1 MNCAV
6 VVVALVPYRSAAV
19 ADKAM
24 RSLFARSKQYFL
36 FFFAAVVVGIVG
48 GLLSAAFLGSL
59 NWATTTRINS
69 EWLIFL
75 LPIGGGLVGFTY
87 YKWGHPITGGTSLVL
102 DAIHVPG
109 AKVPARMAPMIWTGS
124 VASHLVG
131 ASVGREGAIV
141 QITASVTDAIAR
153 ARSASDSTR
162 RVFLV
167 IAVAAGFGGL
177 FGVPIAG
184 AFFGLEIQRKTR
196 LHKSAVLPAFAASAI
211 AFFTV
216 EACGVKHFAT
226 PNIESLHFGWSV
238 LWRCLVAS
246 CVFALIAIAYIQ
258 LEHRIKNAMAQ
269 IIKFP
274 PLRPVVGGC
283 IILALT
289 ALSGTRAYLGIS
301 TSLLESAL
309 TGAVGIAALACLW
322 KLLFT
327 AVSLGTG
334 FVGGEVFPLFII
346 GALAGAQFARVTHAS
361 IPLFAALGLIAVFAA
376 ASNTPLTCIVIGIE
390 LFGWNALPA
399 YCIVCIL
406 AYQLSGKH
414 TIYKSSPIAQNL
426 VV

>member
-1 MNCAV
+1 
-6 VVVALVPYRSAAV
+6 
-19 ADKAM
+19 M
-24 RSLFARSKQYFL
+24 RSLFARSKHFL
-36 FFFAAVVVGIVG
+36 LFIFAAVVIGAIG

-59 NWATTTRINS
+59 NWATTTRVNN
-69 EWLIFL
+69 EWLIYL
-75 LPIGGGLVGFTY
+75 LPIGGGFVGFVY
-87 YKWGHPITGGTSLVL
+87 YKWGNPITGGTSLVL

-109 AKVPARMAPMIWTGS
+109 AEVPARMAPMIWGGS

-141 QITASVTDAIAR
+141 QIIASVTDVIAR
-153 ARSASDSTR
+153 ARSTSYSTR

-196 LHKSAVLPAFAASAI
+196 LHTSAVFPALAASAV

-216 EACGVKHFAT
+216 EACGVEHFPT
-226 PNIESLHFGWSV
+226 PNIETLHFGWSV

-246 CVFALIAIAYIQ
+246 CVFALVAVAYIQ
-258 LEHRIKNAMAQ
+258 LEHRIKSVMAR
-269 IIKFP
+269 IITFP
-274 PLRPVVGGC
+274 PLRPVVGSFF
-283 IILALT
+283 ILLLVVIT
-289 ALSGTRAYLGIS
+289 GTRMYLGIS
-301 TSLLESAL
+301 ITLIESAL
-309 TGAVGIAALACLW
+309 TGAAGLAALACIW

-390 LFGWNALPA
+390 LFGWTALPA
-399 YCIVCIL
+399 YCIVCL
-406 AYQLSGKH
+406 LSYALSGKH
-414 TIYKSSPIAQNL
+414 TIYKPSPIAQNL

>member
-1 MNCAV
+1 
-6 VVVALVPYRSAAV
+6 
-19 ADKAM
+19 M
-24 RSLFARSKQYFL
+24 RSLFARSKQFFL
-36 FFFAAVVVGIVG
+36 FLIAAVTIGAIG
-48 GLLSAAFLGSL
+48 GLLSVAFLGSL
-59 NWATTTRINS
+59 NWATTTRINN

-75 LPIGGGLVGFTY
+75 LPVTGGLVGVMY
-87 YKWGHPITGGTSLVL
+87 YKWGNPITGGTSLVL

-109 AKVPARMAPMIWTGS
+109 AEVPARMAPMIWSGS

-141 QITASVTDAIAR
+141 QIIASVTDAVAR
-153 ARSASDSTR
+153 TRSVSDRTR
-162 RVFLV
+162 RVVLV
-167 IAVAAGFGGL
+167 MAVAAGFGGL

-184 AFFGLEIQRKTR
+184 AFFGLEIQRNTK
-196 LHKSAVLPAFAASAI
+196 LHKSAVLPAFVASSV

-258 LEHRIKNAMAQ
+258 LEHRIKNVMAQ
-269 IIKFP
+269 AITFP
-274 PLRPVVGGC
+274 PLRPVIGGF
-283 IILALT
+283 IILACV
-289 ALSGTRAYLGIS
+289 AISGTRTYLGIS
-301 TSLLESAL
+301 IPLLEGAL
-309 TGAVGIAALACLW
+309 TGAIGLAVLACLW

-361 IPLFAALGLIAVFAA
+361 IPLFAALGLVAVFAA
-376 ASNTPLTCIVIGIE
+376 ASNTPLTCIVIGVE

-406 AYQLSGKH
+406 SYVLSGKH
-414 TIYKSSPIAQNL
+414 TIYKPSPIAQNL

>member
-1 MNCAV
+1 
-6 VVVALVPYRSAAV
+6 
-19 ADKAM
+19 M
-24 RSLFARSKQYFL
+24 RSLFARSKQFFL
-36 FFFAAVVVGIVG
+36 FLIAAVTIGAIG
-48 GLLSAAFLGSL
+48 GLLSVAFLGSL
-59 NWATTTRINS
+59 NWATTTRINN

-75 LPIGGGLVGFTY
+75 LPVTGGLVGFIY
-87 YKWGHPITGGTSLVL
+87 YKWGNPITGGTSLVL

-109 AKVPARMAPMIWTGS
+109 AEVPARMAPMIWSGS

-141 QITASVTDAIAR
+141 QIIASVTDAVAR
-153 ARSASDSTR
+153 TRSVSDSTR
-162 RVFLV
+162 RVVLV
-167 IAVAAGFGGL
+167 MAVAAGFGGL

-184 AFFGLEIQRKTR
+184 AFFGLEIQRNTK
-196 LHKSAVLPAFAASAI
+196 LHKSAVLPAFVASTV

-246 CVFALIAIAYIQ
+246 CVFALIAVAYIQ
-258 LEHRIKNAMAQ
+258 LEHRIKNVMAQ
-269 IIKFP
+269 AITFP
-274 PLRPVVGGC
+274 PLRPVIGGF
-283 IILALT
+283 IILACV
-289 ALSGTRAYLGIS
+289 AISGTRAYLGIS
-301 TSLLESAL
+301 IPLLEGAL
-309 TGAVGIAALACLW
+309 TGAIGLAALACLW

-361 IPLFAALGLIAVFAA
+361 IPLFAALGLVAVFAA
-376 ASNTPLTCIVIGIE
+376 ASNTPLTCIVIGVE

-406 AYQLSGKH
+406 SYVLSGKH
-414 TIYKSSPIAQNL
+414 TIYKPSPIAQNL

>member
-1 MNCAV
+1 MH
-6 VVVALVPYRSAAV
+6 
-19 ADKAM
+19 
-24 RSLFARSKQYFL
+24 SLSARSKKFFSFL
-36 FFFAAVVVGIVG
+36 FAAIVIGIVG

-87 YKWGHPITGGTSLVL
+87 YKWGNPITGGTSLVL

-109 AKVPARMAPMIWTGS
+109 AEVPARMAPMIWTGS

-141 QITASVTDAIAR
+141 QIIASVTDAIAR

-196 LHKSAVLPAFAASAI
+196 LHKSAVLPAFTASAI

-238 LWRCLVAS
+238 FWRCLVAS

-258 LEHRIKNAMAQ
+258 LEHGIKNAMVQ

-274 PLRPVVGGC
+274 PLRPVVGGF
-283 IILALT
+283 IILFLV

-301 TSLLESAL
+301 TSLIESAL
-309 TGAVGIAALACLW
+309 SGAVGVAALACLW

-327 AVSLGTG
+327 TVSLGTG

-406 AYQLSGKH
+406 SCVLSGKH
-414 TIYKSSPIAQNL
+414 TIYKPSPIAQNL

>member
-1 MNCAV
+1 
-6 VVVALVPYRSAAV
+6 
-19 ADKAM
+19 M
-24 RSLFARSKQYFL
+24 RSLSARSKQFFL
-36 FFFAAVVVGIVG
+36 FLIAAITIGAIG
-48 GLLSAAFLGSL
+48 GLLSVAFLGSL
-59 NWATTTRINS
+59 NWATTTRINN

-75 LPIGGGLVGFTY
+75 LPVTGGVVGFMY
-87 YKWGHPITGGTSLVL
+87 YKWGNPITGGTSLVL

-109 AKVPARMAPMIWTGS
+109 AEVPARMAPMIWSGS

-141 QITASVTDAIAR
+141 QIIASVTDAIAR
-153 ARSASDSTR
+153 ARSMSYSTR

-184 AFFGLEIQRKTR
+184 AFFGLEIQRNTK
-196 LHKSAVLPAFAASAI
+196 LHKSAVLPAFVASTV

-226 PNIESLHFGWSV
+226 PNIASLHFGWSV
-238 LWRCLVAS
+238 FWRCLVAS
-246 CVFALIAIAYIQ
+246 CVFALIAVAYIQ
-258 LEHRIKNAMAQ
+258 LEHRIKNVMAQ
-269 IIKFP
+269 AITFP
-274 PLRPVVGGC
+274 PLRPVIGGF
-283 IILALT
+283 IILILVAT
-289 ALSGTRAYLGIS
+289 STTRVYLGIS
-301 TSLLESAL
+301 IPLLEGAL
-309 TGAVGIAALACLW
+309 TGAIGLAALACLW

-346 GALAGAQFARVTHAS
+346 GALAGAQFARITHAS
-361 IPLFAALGLIAVFAA
+361 IPLFAALGLVAVFAA

-406 AYQLSGKH
+406 SYVLSGKH
-414 TIYKSSPIAQNL
+414 TIYKPSPIYKEL
-426 VV
+426 IV

>member
-1 MNCAV
+1 
-6 VVVALVPYRSAAV
+6 
-19 ADKAM
+19 M
-24 RSLFARSKQYFL
+24 RSLFARSKQFFL
-36 FFFAAVVVGIVG
+36 FLIAAVTIGAIG
-48 GLLSAAFLGSL
+48 GLLSVAFLGSL
-59 NWATTTRINS
+59 NWATTTRINN

-75 LPIGGGLVGFTY
+75 LPVTGGLVGFMY
-87 YKWGHPITGGTSLVL
+87 YKWGNPITGGTSLVL

-109 AKVPARMAPMIWTGS
+109 AEVPARMAPMIWSGS

-141 QITASVTDAIAR
+141 QIIASVTDAVAR
-153 ARSASDSTR
+153 TRSVSDRTR
-162 RVFLV
+162 RVVLV
-167 IAVAAGFGGL
+167 MAVAAGFGGL

-184 AFFGLEIQRKTR
+184 AFFGLEIQRNTK
-196 LHKSAVLPAFAASAI
+196 LHKSAVLPAFVASTV

-246 CVFALIAIAYIQ
+246 CVFALIAVAYIQ
-258 LEHRIKNAMAQ
+258 LEHRIKNVMAQ
-269 IIKFP
+269 AITFP
-274 PLRPVVGGC
+274 PLRPVIGGF
-283 IILALT
+283 IILACV
-289 ALSGTRAYLGIS
+289 AISGTRAYLGIS
-301 TSLLESAL
+301 IPLLEGAL
-309 TGAVGIAALACLW
+309 TGAIGLTALACLW

-361 IPLFAALGLIAVFAA
+361 IPIFAALGLVAVFAA
-376 ASNTPLTCIVIGIE
+376 ASNTPLTCIVIGVE

-406 AYQLSGKH
+406 SYVLSGKH
-414 TIYKSSPIAQNL
+414 TIYKPSPIAQNL

>member
-1 MNCAV
+1 
-6 VVVALVPYRSAAV
+6 
-19 ADKAM
+19 M
-24 RSLFARSKQYFL
+24 RSLFARSKQFFL
-36 FFFAAVVVGIVG
+36 FLIAAVTIGAIG
-48 GLLSAAFLGSL
+48 GLLSVAFLGSL
-59 NWATTTRINS
+59 NWATTTRINN

-75 LPIGGGLVGFTY
+75 LPVTGGLVGVMY
-87 YKWGHPITGGTSLVL
+87 YKWGNPITGGTSLVL

-109 AKVPARMAPMIWTGS
+109 AEVPARMAPMIWSGS

-141 QITASVTDAIAR
+141 QIIASVTDAVAR
-153 ARSASDSTR
+153 TRSVSDRTR
-162 RVFLV
+162 RVVLV
-167 IAVAAGFGGL
+167 MAVAAGFGGL

-184 AFFGLEIQRKTR
+184 AFFGLEIQRNTK
-196 LHKSAVLPAFAASAI
+196 LHKSAVLPAFVASSV

-246 CVFALIAIAYIQ
+246 CVFALIAVAYIQ
-258 LEHRIKNAMAQ
+258 LEHRIKNVMAQ
-269 IIKFP
+269 AITFP
-274 PLRPVVGGC
+274 PLRPVIGGF
-283 IILALT
+283 IILACV
-289 ALSGTRAYLGIS
+289 AISGTRTYLGIS
-301 TSLLESAL
+301 IPLLEGAL
-309 TGAVGIAALACLW
+309 TGAIGLAALACLW

-361 IPLFAALGLIAVFAA
+361 IPIFAALGLVAVFAA
-376 ASNTPLTCIVIGIE
+376 ASNTPLTCIVIGVE

-406 AYQLSGKH
+406 SYVLSGKH
-414 TIYKSSPIAQNL
+414 TIYKPSPIAQNL

>member
-1 MNCAV
+1 MH
-6 VVVALVPYRSAAV
+6 
-19 ADKAM
+19 
-24 RSLFARSKQYFL
+24 SLFARSKQYFL
-36 FFFAAVVVGIVG
+36 FFFAAIVIGALG
-48 GLLSAAFLGSL
+48 GLASAAFLGSL

-87 YKWGHPITGGTSLVL
+87 YKWGNPIAGGTSLVL

-109 AKVPARMAPMIWTGS
+109 AEVPARMAPMIWTGS

-141 QITASVTDAIAR
+141 QIIASVTDAIAR

-196 LHKSAVLPAFAASAI
+196 LHKSAVLPAFTASAI

-238 LWRCLVAS
+238 FWRCLVAS

-258 LEHRIKNAMAQ
+258 LEHGIKNAMVQ

-274 PLRPVVGGC
+274 PLRPVVGGF
-283 IILALT
+283 IILFLV

-301 TSLLESAL
+301 TSLIESAL
-309 TGAVGIAALACLW
+309 SGAVGVAALACLW

-327 AVSLGTG
+327 TVSLGTG

-361 IPLFAALGLIAVFAA
+361 IPLFAALGLVAVFAA

-406 AYQLSGKH
+406 SYVLSGKH
-414 TIYKSSPIAQNL
+414 TIYKPSPIAKNL

>member
-1 MNCAV
+1 
-6 VVVALVPYRSAAV
+6 
-19 ADKAM
+19 M
-24 RSLFARSKQYFL
+24 RSLSARSKQFFL
-36 FFFAAVVVGIVG
+36 FLIAAITIGAIG
-48 GLLSAAFLGSL
+48 GLLSVAFLGSL

-75 LPIGGGLVGFTY
+75 LPVTGGLVGFIY
-87 YKWGHPITGGTSLVL
+87 YKWGNPITGGTSLVL

-109 AKVPARMAPMIWTGS
+109 AEVPARMAPIIWSGS

-141 QITASVTDAIAR
+141 QIIASLTDAVAR
-153 ARSASDSTR
+153 TRSVSDSTR
-162 RVFLV
+162 RVVLV
-167 IAVAAGFGGL
+167 MAVAAGFGGL

-184 AFFGLEIQRKTR
+184 AFFGLEIQRNTK
-196 LHKSAVLPAFAASAI
+196 LHKSAVLPAFVASTV

-216 EACGVKHFAT
+216 EVCGMKHFAT

-238 LWRCLVAS
+238 FWRCLVAS

-258 LEHRIKNAMAQ
+258 LEHRIKNVMARA
-269 IIKFP
+269 ITFP
-274 PLRPVVGGC
+274 PLRPVIGGF
-283 IILALT
+283 IILLFVL
-289 ALSGTRAYLGIS
+289 LSSTRVYLGIS
-301 TSLLESAL
+301 IPLLEGAL
-309 TGAVGIAALACLW
+309 TGAVGLAALACLW

-346 GALAGAQFARVTHAS
+346 GALAGAQFARVSHAS
-361 IPLFAALGLIAVFAA
+361 IPLFAALGLVAVFAA

-390 LFGWNALPA
+390 LFGWTALPA
-399 YCIVCIL
+399 YCIVCVVS
-406 AYQLSGKH
+406 YVLSGKH
-414 TIYKSSPIAQNL
+414 TIYKPSPIAQNL

>member
-1 MNCAV
+1 
-6 VVVALVPYRSAAV
+6 
-19 ADKAM
+19 M

-36 FFFAAVVVGIVG
+36 FLIAAIVIGIVG

-87 YKWGHPITGGTSLVL
+87 YKWGNPITGGTSLVL

-109 AKVPARMAPMIWTGS
+109 AEVPARMAPMIWTGS

-141 QITASVTDAIAR
+141 QIIASVTDAIAR

-196 LHKSAVLPAFAASAI
+196 LHKSAVLPAFTASAI

-216 EACGVKHFAT
+216 EVCGVKHFAT

-238 LWRCLVAS
+238 FWRCLVAS

-258 LEHRIKNAMAQ
+258 LEHGIKNAMAQ

-274 PLRPVVGGC
+274 PLRPVVGGF
-283 IILALT
+283 IILFLV

-301 TSLLESAL
+301 TSLIESAL
-309 TGAVGIAALACLW
+309 SGAVGVAALACLW

-327 AVSLGTG
+327 TVSLGTG

-406 AYQLSGKH
+406 SYVLSGKH
-414 TIYKSSPIAQNL
+414 TIYKPSPIAKNL

>member
-1 MNCAV
+1 
-6 VVVALVPYRSAAV
+6 
-19 ADKAM
+19 M
-24 RSLFARSKQYFL
+24 RSLFARSKQFFL
-36 FFFAAVVVGIVG
+36 FLIAAVIIGAIG
-48 GLLSAAFLGSL
+48 GLLSVAFLGSL
-59 NWATTTRINS
+59 NWATTTRINN

-75 LPIGGGLVGFTY
+75 LPVTGGLVGFMY
-87 YKWGHPITGGTSLVL
+87 YKWGNPITGGTSLVL

-109 AKVPARMAPMIWTGS
+109 AEVPARMAPMIWSGS

-141 QITASVTDAIAR
+141 QIIASVTDAVAR
-153 ARSASDSTR
+153 TRSVSDRTR
-162 RVFLV
+162 RVVLV
-167 IAVAAGFGGL
+167 MAVAAGFGGL

-184 AFFGLEIQRKTR
+184 AFFGLEIQRNTK
-196 LHKSAVLPAFAASAI
+196 LHKSAVLPAFVASTV

-246 CVFALIAIAYIQ
+246 CVFALIAVAYIQ
-258 LEHRIKNAMAQ
+258 LEHRIKNVMAQ
-269 IIKFP
+269 AITFP
-274 PLRPVVGGC
+274 PLRPVIGGF
-283 IILALT
+283 IILACV
-289 ALSGTRAYLGIS
+289 AISGTRAYLGIS
-301 TSLLESAL
+301 IPLLEGAL
-309 TGAVGIAALACLW
+309 TGAIGLAALACLW

-361 IPLFAALGLIAVFAA
+361 IPIFAALGLVAVFAA
-376 ASNTPLTCIVIGIE
+376 ASNTPLTCIVIGVE

-406 AYQLSGKH
+406 SYVLSGKH
-414 TIYKSSPIAQNL
+414 TIYKPSPIAQNL

>member
-1 MNCAV
+1 MH
-6 VVVALVPYRSAAV
+6 
-19 ADKAM
+19 
-24 RSLFARSKQYFL
+24 SLSARSKQFFL
-36 FFFAAVVVGIVG
+36 FLIAAITIGAIG
-48 GLLSAAFLGSL
+48 GLLSVAFLGSL
-59 NWATTTRINS
+59 NWATTTRINR

-75 LPIGGGLVGFTY
+75 LPVTGGLVGFIY
-87 YKWGHPITGGTSLVL
+87 YKWGNPITGGTSLVL

-109 AKVPARMAPMIWTGS
+109 AEVPARMAPMIWSGS

-141 QITASVTDAIAR
+141 QIIASVTDAVAR
-153 ARSASDSTR
+153 TRSVSDSTR
-162 RVFLV
+162 RVVLV
-167 IAVAAGFGGL
+167 MAVAAGFGGL

-184 AFFGLEIQRKTR
+184 AFFGLEIQRNTK
-196 LHKSAVLPAFAASAI
+196 LHKSAVLPAFVASTV

-216 EACGVKHFAT
+216 EVCGVKHFAT

-238 LWRCLVAS
+238 FWRCLVAS

-258 LEHRIKNAMAQ
+258 LEHRIKNVMARA
-269 IIKFP
+269 ITFP
-274 PLRPVVGGC
+274 PLRPVIGGF
-283 IILALT
+283 IILLFVL
-289 ALSGTRAYLGIS
+289 LSSTRVYLGIS
-301 TSLLESAL
+301 IPLLEGAL
-309 TGAVGIAALACLW
+309 TGAVGLAALACLW

-361 IPLFAALGLIAVFAA
+361 IPLFAALGLVAVFAA

-406 AYQLSGKH
+406 SYVLSGKH
-414 TIYKSSPIAQNL
+414 TIYKPSPIAQNL

>member
-1 MNCAV
+1 
-6 VVVALVPYRSAAV
+6 
-19 ADKAM
+19 M

-36 FFFAAVVVGIVG
+36 FLISAIVFGIVG

-87 YKWGHPITGGTSLVL
+87 YKWGNPITGGTSLVL

-109 AKVPARMAPMIWTGS
+109 AEVPARMAPMIWTGS

-141 QITASVTDAIAR
+141 QIIASVTDAIAR

-196 LHKSAVLPAFAASAI
+196 LHKSAVLPAFTASAI

-238 LWRCLVAS
+238 FWRCLVAS

-258 LEHRIKNAMAQ
+258 LEHGIKNAMAQ

-274 PLRPVVGGC
+274 PLRPVVGGF
-283 IILALT
+283 IILFLV

-301 TSLLESAL
+301 TSLIESAL
-309 TGAVGIAALACLW
+309 SGAVGVAALACLW

-327 AVSLGTG
+327 TVSLGTG

-406 AYQLSGKH
+406 SCVLSGKH
-414 TIYKSSPIAQNL
+414 TIYKPSPIAKNL

>member
-1 MNCAV
+1 
-6 VVVALVPYRSAAV
+6 
-19 ADKAM
+19 M
-24 RSLFARSKQYFL
+24 RSLFARSKQFFL
-36 FFFAAVVVGIVG
+36 FLLAAIVIGALGGVV
-48 GLLSAAFLGSL
+48 SAAFLSSL
-59 NWATTTRINS
+59 NWATTTRINN

-75 LPIGGGLVGFTY
+75 LPIAGGIVGFIY
-87 YKWGHPITGGTSLVL
+87 YKWGNPITGGTSLVL

-109 AKVPARMAPMIWTGS
+109 AEVPARMAPMIWAGT
-124 VASHLVG
+124 VTSHLVG

-141 QITASVTDAIAR
+141 QIIASVTDAVAR
-153 ARSASDSTR
+153 ARSVSDSTR
-162 RVFLV
+162 RVVLV

-184 AFFGLEIQRKTR
+184 AFFGLEIQRNTK
-196 LHKSAVLPAFAASAI
+196 LHKSAVLPAFVASAV

-226 PNIESLHFGWSV
+226 PNIESLHLGWSV
-238 LWRCLVAS
+238 FWRCLVAS

-258 LEHRIKNAMAQ
+258 LEHRIKNVMAQ

-274 PLRPVVGGC
+274 PLRPVIGAF
-283 IILALT
+283 IILFLVL
-289 ALSGTRAYLGIS
+289 LSSTRAYLGIS
-301 TSLLESAL
+301 IPLLEGAL
-309 TGAVGIAALACLW
+309 TGAIGLAALACLW

-346 GALAGAQFARVTHAS
+346 GALTGAQFARVTHAS

-390 LFGWNALPA
+390 LFGWTALPA

-406 AYQLSGKH
+406 AYALSGKH
-414 TIYKSSPIAQNL
+414 TIYKPSPIAKNL

>member
-1 MNCAV
+1 MLC
-6 VVVALVPYRSAAV
+6 RSAAV
-19 ADKAM
+19 AGKAM
-24 RSLFARSKQYFL
+24 HSLSARSKKFFSFL
-36 FFFAAVVVGIVG
+36 FAAIVIGALG
-48 GLLSAAFLGSL
+48 GLASAAFLSSL

-75 LPIGGGLVGFTY
+75 LPIAGGIVGYIY
-87 YKWGHPITGGTSLVL
+87 YKWGNPITGGTSLVL

-109 AKVPARMAPMIWTGS
+109 AEVPARMAPMIWAGS
-124 VASHLVG
+124 VTSHLVG

-141 QITASVTDAIAR
+141 QIIASVTDAVAR
-153 ARSASDSTR
+153 ARSVSSSTR
-162 RVFLV
+162 RVVLV
-167 IAVAAGFGGL
+167 MAVAAGFGGL

-184 AFFGLEIQRKTR
+184 AFFGLEIQRNTK
-196 LHKSAVLPAFAASAI
+196 LHKSAVLPAFVASTV

-216 EACGVKHFAT
+216 EACGVEHFAT
-226 PNIESLHFGWSV
+226 PNIENLHFGWSV
-238 LWRCLVAS
+238 IWRCLVAS

-274 PLRPVVGGC
+274 PLRPVVGGF
-283 IILALT
+283 IILFLVL
-289 ALSGTRAYLGIS
+289 LSGTRMYLGIS
-301 TSLLESAL
+301 IALLESAL
-309 TGAVGIAALACLW
+309 TGALGVAALACLW

-327 AVSLGTG
+327 AISLGTG

-361 IPLFAALGLIAVFAA
+361 IPLFAVLGLIAVFAA

-406 AYQLSGKH
+406 SYVLSGKH
-414 TIYKSSPIAQNL
+414 TIYKPSPIAQNL

>member
-1 MNCAV
+1 MSCVV
-6 VVVALVPYRSAAV
+6 VVVALVLCRSVAA
-19 ADKAM
+19 ADKVM
-24 RSLFARSKQYFL
+24 RSLFARSKQFFL
-36 FFFAAVVVGIVG
+36 FLIAAVIIGAIG
-48 GLLSAAFLGSL
+48 GLLSVAFLGSL
-59 NWATTTRINS
+59 NWATTTRINN

-75 LPIGGGLVGFTY
+75 LPVTGGLVGFMY
-87 YKWGHPITGGTSLVL
+87 YKWGNPITGGTSLVL

-109 AKVPARMAPMIWTGS
+109 AEVPARMAPMIWSGS

-141 QITASVTDAIAR
+141 QIIASVTDAVAR
-153 ARSASDSTR
+153 TRSVSDRTR
-162 RVFLV
+162 RVVLV
-167 IAVAAGFGGL
+167 MAVAAGFGGL

-184 AFFGLEIQRKTR
+184 AFFGLEIQRNTK
-196 LHKSAVLPAFAASAI
+196 LHKSAVLPAFVASTV

-246 CVFALIAIAYIQ
+246 CVFALIAVAYIQ
-258 LEHRIKNAMAQ
+258 LEHRIKNVMAQ
-269 IIKFP
+269 AITFP
-274 PLRPVVGGC
+274 PLRPVIGGF
-283 IILALT
+283 IILACV
-289 ALSGTRAYLGIS
+289 AISGTRAYLGIS
-301 TSLLESAL
+301 IPLLEGAL
-309 TGAVGIAALACLW
+309 TGAIGLAALACLW

-361 IPLFAALGLIAVFAA
+361 IPIFAALGLVAVFAA
-376 ASNTPLTCIVIGIE
+376 ASNTPLTCIVIGVE

-406 AYQLSGKH
+406 SYVLSGKH
-414 TIYKSSPIAQNL
+414 TIYKPSPIAQNL

>member
-1 MNCAV
+1 
-6 VVVALVPYRSAAV
+6 
-19 ADKAM
+19 M
-24 RSLFARSKQYFL
+24 RSLSARSKKFFL
-36 FFFAAVVVGIVG
+36 FLFIAIVVGALG
-48 GLLSAAFLGSL
+48 GLVSAAFLSSL
-59 NWATTTRINS
+59 NWATTTRLNNG
-69 EWLIFL
+69 WLIFL
-75 LPIGGGLVGFTY
+75 LPVGGGLVGLTY
-87 YKWGHPITGGTSLVL
+87 YKWGSPITGGTSLVL

-109 AKVPARMAPMIWTGS
+109 AEVPARMAPMIWAGS
-124 VASHLVG
+124 VSSHLVG

-141 QITASVTDAIAR
+141 QIIASVSDTVAR
-153 ARSASDSTR
+153 KMSTSYNIR
-162 RVFLV
+162 RVILV

-196 LHKSAVLPAFAASAI
+196 LHASAVLPAFVASAV

-216 EACGVKHFAT
+216 EACGVEHFPT
-226 PNIESLHFGWSV
+226 PNIESLNFGWSV

-246 CVFALIAIAYIQ
+246 GVFALIAVTFIQ
-258 LEHRIKNAMAQ
+258 LEHRIKSIMARL
-269 IIKFP
+269 IAFP
-274 PLRPVVGGC
+274 PLRPVIGGF
-283 IILALT
+283 IILACV
-289 ALSGTRAYLGIS
+289 AISGTRAYLGIS
-301 TSLLESAL
+301 IPLFEGAL
-309 TGAVGIAALACLW
+309 TGAAGLAALACFW

-406 AYQLSGKH
+406 SFVLSGKH
-414 TIYKSSPIAQNL
+414 TIYKPSPIAKNL

>member
-1 MNCAV
+1 M
-6 VVVALVPYRSAAV
+6 S
-19 ADKAM
+19 
-24 RSLFARSKQYFL
+24 ARSKQFFL
-36 FFFAAVVVGIVG
+36 FLLAAITIGAIG
-48 GLLSAAFLGSL
+48 GLLSVAFLGSL
-59 NWATTTRINS
+59 NWATTTRINN

-75 LPIGGGLVGFTY
+75 LPVTGGLVGFIY
-87 YKWGHPITGGTSLVL
+87 YKWGNPITGGTSLVL

-109 AKVPARMAPMIWTGS
+109 AEVPARMAPMIWSGS

-141 QITASVTDAIAR
+141 QIIASVTDAVAR
-153 ARSASDSTR
+153 TRSMSDSTR
-162 RVFLV
+162 RVVLV
-167 IAVAAGFGGL
+167 MAVAAGFGGL

-184 AFFGLEIQRKTR
+184 AFFGLEIQRNTK
-196 LHKSAVLPAFAASAI
+196 LHKSAVFPAFVASTV

-216 EACGVKHFAT
+216 EVCGVKHFAT

-238 LWRCLVAS
+238 FWRCLVAS
-246 CVFALIAIAYIQ
+246 CVFALIAVAYIQ
-258 LEHRIKNAMAQ
+258 LEHRIKNVMAQ
-269 IIKFP
+269 VITFP
-274 PLRPVVGGC
+274 PLRPVIGGF
-283 IILALT
+283 IILFFVL
-289 ALSGTRAYLGIS
+289 LSSTRMYLGIS
-301 TSLLESAL
+301 IPLLEDAL
-309 TGAVGIAALACLW
+309 TGAVGLAALACLW

-361 IPLFAALGLIAVFAA
+361 IPLFAALGLVAVFAA

-406 AYQLSGKH
+406 SYVLSGKH
-414 TIYKSSPIAQNL
+414 TIYKPSPIAQNL

>member
-1 MNCAV
+1 
-6 VVVALVPYRSAAV
+6 
-19 ADKAM
+19 M

-109 AKVPARMAPMIWTGS
+109 TEVPARMAPMIWTGS

-141 QITASVTDAIAR
+141 QIIASMTDAIAR

-184 AFFGLEIQRKTR
+184 AFFGLEIQRKTS
-196 LHKSAVLPAFAASAI
+196 LHKSAVLPAFVASAV

-216 EACGVKHFAT
+216 EACGVEHFAT

-238 LWRCLVAS
+238 FWRCLVAS
-246 CVFALIAIAYIQ
+246 CVFALIGIAYIQ

-301 TSLLESAL
+301 TSLIESAL

-406 AYQLSGKH
+406 SYALSSKH
-414 TIYKSSPIAQNL
+414 TIYKPSPIAQNL

>member
-1 MNCAV
+1 
-6 VVVALVPYRSAAV
+6 
-19 ADKAM
+19 M
-24 RSLFARSKQYFL
+24 RSLSARSKQFFL
-36 FFFAAVVVGIVG
+36 FLIAAITIGAIG
-48 GLLSAAFLGSL
+48 GLLSVAFLGSL
-59 NWATTTRINS
+59 NWATTTRFNN

-75 LPIGGGLVGFTY
+75 LPVTGGVVGFMY
-87 YKWGHPITGGTSLVL
+87 YKWGNPITGGTSLVL

-109 AKVPARMAPMIWTGS
+109 AEVPARMAPMIWSGS

-141 QITASVTDAIAR
+141 QIIASVTDAIAR
-153 ARSASDSTR
+153 ARSMSYSTR

-184 AFFGLEIQRKTR
+184 AFFGLEIQRNTK
-196 LHKSAVLPAFAASAI
+196 LHKSAVLPAFVASTV

-226 PNIESLHFGWSV
+226 PNIASLHFGWSV
-238 LWRCLVAS
+238 FWRCLVAS
-246 CVFALIAIAYIQ
+246 CVFALIAVAYIQ
-258 LEHRIKNAMAQ
+258 LEHRIKNVMAQ
-269 IIKFP
+269 AITFP
-274 PLRPVVGGC
+274 PLRPVIGGF
-283 IILALT
+283 IILILVAT
-289 ALSGTRAYLGIS
+289 STTRVYLGIS
-301 TSLLESAL
+301 ITLLEGAL
-309 TGAVGIAALACLW
+309 TGAIGLAALACLW

-346 GALAGAQFARVTHAS
+346 GALAGAQFARITHAS
-361 IPLFAALGLIAVFAA
+361 IPLFAALGLVAVFAA

-406 AYQLSGKH
+406 SYVLSGKH
-414 TIYKSSPIAQNL
+414 TIYKPSPIYKEL
-426 VV
+426 IV

>member
-1 MNCAV
+1 M
-6 VVVALVPYRSAAV
+6 
-19 ADKAM
+19 
-24 RSLFARSKQYFL
+24 
-36 FFFAAVVVGIVG
+36 
-48 GLLSAAFLGSL
+48 
-59 NWATTTRINS
+59 T
-69 EWLIFL
+69 
-75 LPIGGGLVGFTY
+75 GGLVGFIY
-87 YKWGHPITGGTSLVL
+87 YKWGNPITGGTSLVL

-109 AKVPARMAPMIWTGS
+109 AEVPARMAPMIWSGS

-141 QITASVTDAIAR
+141 QIIASVTDAIAR
-153 ARSASDSTR
+153 KVSTSYNVR

-167 IAVAAGFGGL
+167 VAVAAGFGGL

-184 AFFGLEIQRKTR
+184 AFFGLEIQRNTK
-196 LHKSAVLPAFAASAI
+196 LHKSAVLPAFAASAT
-211 AFFTV
+211 AYFTV

-246 CVFALIAIAYIQ
+246 CVFALIAVAYIQ
-258 LEHRIKNAMAQ
+258 LEHRIKKVMAQ
-269 IIKFP
+269 LIAFP
-274 PLRPVVGGC
+274 PLRPVIGGF
-283 IILALT
+283 IILACV
-289 ALSGTRAYLGIS
+289 AISGTRAYLGIS
-301 TSLLESAL
+301 IPLLEGAL
-309 TGAVGIAALACLW
+309 TGAVGLAALACLW

-390 LFGWNALPA
+390 LFGWTALPA

-406 AYQLSGKH
+406 SYVLSGKH
-414 TIYKSSPIAQNL
+414 TIYKPSPIAKHL

>member
-1 MNCAV
+1 MSCAV
-6 VVVALVPYRSAAV
+6 VVVALAPYRSAAV

-24 RSLFARSKQYFL
+24 PSLFARSKHFL
-36 FFFAAVVVGIVG
+36 LFLFAAVVIGAVG

-59 NWATTTRINS
+59 NWATTTRVNN
-69 EWLIFL
+69 EWLIYL
-75 LPIGGGLVGFTY
+75 MPIGGGFVGFVY
-87 YKWGHPITGGTSLVL
+87 YKWGNPITGGTSLVL

-109 AKVPARMAPMIWTGS
+109 AEVPARMAPMIWGGS

-141 QITASVTDAIAR
+141 QIIASVTDAIAR
-153 ARSASDSTR
+153 ARSTSYSTR

-196 LHKSAVLPAFAASAI
+196 LHTSAVFPALAASAV

-216 EACGVKHFAT
+216 EACGVEHFPT
-226 PNIESLHFGWSV
+226 PNIETLHFGWSV

-246 CVFALIAIAYIQ
+246 CIFALVAVAYIQ
-258 LEHRIKNAMAQ
+258 LEHRIKGVMAR
-269 IIKFP
+269 IITFP
-274 PLRPVVGGC
+274 PLRPVVGSFF
-283 IILALT
+283 ILLLVVIT
-289 ALSGTRAYLGIS
+289 GTRMYLGIS
-301 TSLLESAL
+301 ITLIESAL
-309 TGAVGIAALACLW
+309 TGAAGLAALACIW

-390 LFGWNALPA
+390 LFGWTALPA
-399 YCIVCIL
+399 YCIVCTL
-406 AYQLSGKH
+406 SYALSGKH
-414 TIYKSSPIAQNL
+414 TIYKPSPIAQNL

>member
-1 MNCAV
+1 M
-6 VVVALVPYRSAAV
+6 

-24 RSLFARSKQYFL
+24 HSLFAHSKQFFL
-36 FFFAAVVVGIVG
+36 SLFAAIAIGAIG

-59 NWATTTRINS
+59 NWATTTRINN

-75 LPIGGGLVGFTY
+75 LPIAGGLVGLMY
-87 YKWGHPITGGTSLVL
+87 YKWGNPVTGGTSLVL

-109 AKVPARMAPMIWTGS
+109 AEVPTRMAPMIWSGS

-141 QITASVTDAIAR
+141 QIIASVTDAVAR
-153 ARSASDSTR
+153 KVSPNYNIR

-196 LHKSAVLPAFAASAI
+196 LHVSAVIPAFAASAV
-211 AFFTV
+211 AYFTV
-216 EACGVKHFAT
+216 EACGVEHFST
-226 PNIESLHFGWSV
+226 PNIENLNFGWSV

-246 CVFALIAIAYIQ
+246 GVFALIAVAFIQ
-258 LEHRIKNAMAQ
+258 LEHRIKKMMAKL
-269 IIKFP
+269 ITFP
-274 PLRPVVGGC
+274 PLRPVIGGF
-283 IILALT
+283 IILGCVAI
-289 ALSGTRAYLGIS
+289 SGTRAYLGIS
-301 TSLLESAL
+301 IPLLEGAL
-309 TGAVGIAALACLW
+309 TGAVGLAALACLW

-361 IPLFAALGLIAVFAA
+361 VPLFAALGLIAVFAA

-406 AYQLSGKH
+406 TYALSGKH
-414 TIYKSSPIAQNL
+414 TIYKPSPIAKHL

>member
-1 MNCAV
+1 
-6 VVVALVPYRSAAV
+6 
-19 ADKAM
+19 M
-24 RSLFARSKQYFL
+24 RSLFARSKQFFL
-36 FFFAAVVVGIVG
+36 FLIAAVTIGAIG
-48 GLLSAAFLGSL
+48 GLLSVAFLGSL
-59 NWATTTRINS
+59 NWATTTRINN

-75 LPIGGGLVGFTY
+75 LPVTGGLVGVMY
-87 YKWGHPITGGTSLVL
+87 YKWGNPITGGTSLVL

-109 AKVPARMAPMIWTGS
+109 AEVPARMAPMIWSGS

-141 QITASVTDAIAR
+141 QIIASVTDAVAR
-153 ARSASDSTR
+153 TRSVSDRTR
-162 RVFLV
+162 RVVLV
-167 IAVAAGFGGL
+167 MAVAAGFGGL

-184 AFFGLEIQRKTR
+184 AFFGLEIQRNTK
-196 LHKSAVLPAFAASAI
+196 LHKSAVLPAFVASSV

-246 CVFALIAIAYIQ
+246 CVFALIAVAYIQ
-258 LEHRIKNAMAQ
+258 LEHRIKNVMAQ
-269 IIKFP
+269 AITFP
-274 PLRPVVGGC
+274 PLRPVIGGF
-283 IILALT
+283 IILACV
-289 ALSGTRAYLGIS
+289 AISGTRAYLGIS
-301 TSLLESAL
+301 IPLLEGAL
-309 TGAVGIAALACLW
+309 TGAIGLAALACLW

-361 IPLFAALGLIAVFAA
+361 IPLFAALGLVAVFAA
-376 ASNTPLTCIVIGIE
+376 ASNTPLTCIVIGVE

-406 AYQLSGKH
+406 SYVLSGKH
-414 TIYKSSPIAQNL
+414 TIYKPSPIAKHL